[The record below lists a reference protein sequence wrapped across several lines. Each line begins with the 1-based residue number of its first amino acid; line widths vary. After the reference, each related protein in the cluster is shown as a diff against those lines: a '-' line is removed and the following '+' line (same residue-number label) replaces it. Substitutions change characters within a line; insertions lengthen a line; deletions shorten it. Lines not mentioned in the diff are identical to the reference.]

1 MLETPLKNNE
11 YDTYVKNW
19 IGILG
24 YEINEEKEIEMN
36 VNDQQRMNQIWDA
49 NVELKEI
56 FPSLNKNEDVKTFA
70 EGPLMS

>member
-1 MLETPLKNNE
+1 
-11 YDTYVKNW
+11 
-19 IGILG
+19 
-24 YEINEEKEIEMN
+24 MN